1 MGLTLGFGRHHGTYV
16 WHGQTKHVAVRPLVP
31 QARAWLTAVWDAP
44 ALIAQGGTTS
54 LSTESLVHHPRSLMA
69 RLAVLPDVRKPRGVR
84 HAYITILTVAL
95 AAIAA
100 GCTSLLAIG
109 EWAATLTQDQLA
121 TLQAA
126 RWKGRYV
133 PPSEAAIRRALQRSD
148 AEALDRILTEWMS
161 EQGVPDAVAFD
172 GKTVRGS
179 RSETAKA
186 RHLVSAVVHGTTRVL
201 AQTEV
206 DEKSNEIPAAYPL
219 LDPLDLQ
226 GALVTGDAMHT
237 QRDLAT
243 YLVEDKHADYLF
255 IAKGNQPTLE
265 ADIRAL
271 SPDAFSAPA
280 ETLAKGHGRIE
291 HRSLRASTAL
301 NDYLNFPYTQ
311 QVFILERTTTIVKT
325 GQVRQETV
333 VGVTSRPS
341 EKASSKDLLDAVRQ
355 HWTIE
360 NKVHWVRDVDWQE
373 DKSRVRTGAAPHIL
387 ASFRNAVLSWL
398 DLKNKKHIARQ
409 LRQFA
414 WDKTLVIAL
423 VTEPV

>member
-1 MGLTLGFGRHHGTYV
+1 
-16 WHGQTKHVAVRPLVP
+16 
-31 QARAWLTAVWDAP
+31 
-44 ALIAQGGTTS
+44 
-54 LSTESLVHHPRSLMA
+54 MA

-84 HAYITILTVAL
+84 HAYITILTIAL

-133 PPSEAAIRRALQRSD
+133 PPSEAAIRRTLQRSD

-206 DEKSNEIPAAYPL
+206 DEKSNAIPAAYPL
-219 LDPLDLQ
+219 LDSLDLQ

-237 QRDLAT
+237 PPDLAT
-243 YLVEDKHADYLF
+243 
-255 IAKGNQPTLE
+255 
-265 ADIRAL
+265 
-271 SPDAFSAPA
+271 
-280 ETLAKGHGRIE
+280 
-291 HRSLRASTAL
+291 
-301 NDYLNFPYTQ
+301 
-311 QVFILERTTTIVKT
+311 
-325 GQVRQETV
+325 
-333 VGVTSRPS
+333 
-341 EKASSKDLLDAVRQ
+341 
-355 HWTIE
+355 
-360 NKVHWVRDVDWQE
+360 
-373 DKSRVRTGAAPHIL
+373 
-387 ASFRNAVLSWL
+387 
-398 DLKNKKHIARQ
+398 
-409 LRQFA
+409 
-414 WDKTLVIAL
+414 
-423 VTEPV
+423 